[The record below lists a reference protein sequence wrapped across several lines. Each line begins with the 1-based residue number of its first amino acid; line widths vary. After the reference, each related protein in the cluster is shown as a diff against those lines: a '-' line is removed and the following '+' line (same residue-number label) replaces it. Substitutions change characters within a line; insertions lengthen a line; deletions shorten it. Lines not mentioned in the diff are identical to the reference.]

1 MLKRYFA
8 ATTLMALIFCGL
20 SWAQID
26 KIAIFNESVGWTS
39 VEAAAAATDII
50 INNVTAAADISIY
63 SDADMGTFAEA
74 NTNDGNFDVMIIFG
88 YFPVSLYTPGNAQA
102 DDSLGELFLEGGDM
116 ILNTADYIFYV
127 TEGGGANA
135 DTGLKNMTDSNF
147 DLWTDGNTSQPTADG
162 AAYTPSLIEFT
173 APRSFVVQQVED
185 DPDWEMEVIFGSSAD
200 GANAD
205 PAIIRNLTYGGRV
218 GIVFQVSD
226 DSMPRGDVMTEMINN
241 YLADNVAAVK
251 HDGKLPLTWAEVK
264 SF

>member
-26 KIAIFNESVGWTS
+26 KIAIFNESVGWTD
-39 VEAAAAATDII
+39 VATAAAATDII
-50 INNVTAAADISIY
+50 MSNVTAANEIAIY
-63 SDADMGTFAEA
+63 SDADMGEFAEA
-74 NTNDGNFDVMIIFG
+74 NTNDGNFDMMIIFG

-102 DDSLGELFLEGGDM
+102 DGSLGELFLEGGDM

-127 TEGGGANA
+127 TEGGGANG
-135 DTGLKNMTDSNF
+135 DTGLKNMTDSNL
-147 DLWTDGNTSQPTADG
+147 DLWTDGNISQPTADG
-162 AAYTPSLIEFT
+162 AVYTPSLIEFS
-173 APRSFVVQQVED
+173 APRSFRVQQVED
-185 DPDWEMEVIFGSSAD
+185 DPDWEIEIIFGGSAD

-226 DSMPRGDVMTEMINN
+226 NAMPRGDVMTEMINN
-241 YLADNVAAVK
+241 YLADNIAAVK
-251 HDGKLPLTWAEVK
+251 PDGKLPLTWAKVK